1 MNSTDALNQ
10 CEMEPLAHSGLI
22 QPHGVLFYID
32 KASKQFQCVSANAAE
47 LIGEEPIDLLGTDG
61 KDWLEQNL
69 PDLVALPSS
78 AGKRMHLPASLDM
91 GFGELDVLVS
101 GTSGGWIVEF
111 ERTVPAADDLNN
123 IHLIAPA
130 GPMNA
135 EKLTQLQQSLVNAIA
150 KTTGYDRVML
160 YQFHP
165 DWSGEVLAEAADQ
178 VQGSYLGLRFPASD
192 IPAIAR
198 NLYAQTP
205 YRHIP
210 DSSAKPV
217 PLLVRQGSAAA
228 MDLTWSDMR
237 SVSPVHM
244 EYLSNMRVG
253 SSFSVSIMVDGK
265 LWGLVA
271 CHHSNPRVIPLM
283 AREHAKDLVESFV
296 QTYAEYRN
304 IVRRDLYAALEQA
317 MVPLRQC
324 LDNGMDLNHAIS
336 QQKEVIASLTGT
348 AGGALSVGNQI
359 HSWDIQATSDS
370 LETVHQWCLKTQA
383 EPVFFVDNLPQ
394 SMSSSSLST
403 NTCGVLG
410 LSVRAKRLNN
420 TLVSLYLF
428 RPEESSEIAWAG
440 NPNKPIEK
448 SGNAQHLS
456 PRQSFDRWVEVR
468 NGYSRAWED
477 DVRFVGQ
484 QMREFLTTAL

>member
-1 MNSTDALNQ
+1 MNPTDALTQ
-10 CEMEPLAHSGLI
+10 CEMEPLANSGLI
-22 QPHGVLFYID
+22 QPHGVLLYID
-32 KASKQFQCVSANAAE
+32 KVNGQFQYASANAAE
-47 LIGEEPIDLLGTDG
+47 LLGEEPTDLLGTDG
-61 KDWLEQNL
+61 KSWIEQNL
-69 PDLVALPSS
+69 PDLVVLPASS
-78 AGKRMHLPASLDM
+78 GKRMHFPAAIDM

-111 ERTVPAADDLNN
+111 ERTMPSAEDLSS
-123 IHLIAPA
+123 IQLTTPV
-130 GPMNA
+130 GSMDA
-135 EKLTQLQQSLVNAIA
+135 EKLQQFGQNLVNAIA
-150 KTTGYDRVML
+150 RTTGYDRVML

-198 NLYAQTP
+198 GLYAQTP

-210 DSSAKPV
+210 DSSAHPV
-217 PLLVRQGSAAA
+217 PLLVRHGTPAA

-244 EYLSNMRVG
+244 EYLSNMKVG

-271 CHHSNPRVIPLM
+271 CHHSQSRIIPLM
-283 AREHAKDLVESFV
+283 AREHAKGLVQAFV
-296 QTYAEYRN
+296 KTYSEYRN
-304 IVRRDLYAALEQA
+304 IVRRELYSVLERA
-317 MVPLRQC
+317 MTPLRQA
-324 LDNGMDLNHAIS
+324 LDNGMELSHAIK
-336 QQKEVIASLTGT
+336 QQKEIIASITGT
-348 AGGALSVGNQI
+348 SGGALMVGNEM
-359 HSWDIQATSDS
+359 HSWDIHNATES
-370 LETVHQWCLKTQA
+370 LESIHHWCLKTQS

-394 SMSSSSLST
+394 NIPGSNLSAS
-403 NTCGVLG
+403 TCGVIG
-410 LSVRAKRLNN
+410 LSLRAKHLNN
-420 TLVSLYLF
+420 ALVSLYLF

-448 SGNAQHLS
+448 SGDTQHLS
-456 PRQSFDRWVEVR
+456 PRQSFEKWVEVR
-468 NGYSRAWED
+468 NGFSRAWED

-484 QMREFLTTAL
+484 QMREFLTIAL